1 MKAWAVP
8 GTPSFIINGKY
19 RTGKNIRTAD
29 DMVRVINYLVAL
41 EKPKG

>member
-19 RTGKNIRTAD
+19 RTGKGIKTSD
-29 DMVRVINYLVAL
+29 DMVKVILYLVAL
-41 EKPKG
+41 EKPKS